1 MTALDDFDRL
11 EAVGQLQRTS
21 QESPREVL
29 VTFGEA
35 TLTMH
40 ELKSSGDIPLA
51 HWSLGAIEKS
61 QSRGELTI
69 YRLSGNHE
77 ETLTIDDVTLR
88 DALDK
93 VLAERQP
100 PKEEKRTQ
108 RSLWRPALVVC
119 GALAAYFVL
128 PSLVLST
135 ARNMISPERAALL
148 TSDMVAEIEA
158 RTGPPCT
165 TPLADVALERLAR
178 RLDPNGIS
186 KLAVQDLGDAD
197 VISFPDGQVFLGAHV
212 LQKTRSNAE
221 IAAWA
226 AVGIAGVIDSPA
238 LDKLFDEGGIMD
250 GFRFLSQGE
259 LPESS
264 KKRAVDYMLT
274 NTVSINAATAE
285 NASVMLQN
293 ARLSTSGL
301 DQILMQQQV
310 STEISDQ
317 TPIMTDQEW
326 SALRNVCRG

>member
-11 EAVGQLQRTS
+11 EAVGRLQRTPK
-21 QESPREVL
+21 ESPKEVL

-51 HWSLGAIEKS
+51 HWSLGAIEKL
-61 QSRGELTI
+61 QNRDNLTI
-69 YRLSGNHE
+69 YRLSGNHG
-77 ETLTIDDVTLR
+77 ETLTIDDATLR

-93 VLAERQP
+93 VLAERRP
-100 PKEEKRTQ
+100 PKEEKRAH
-108 RSLWRPALVVC
+108 RSLWRPAVIIA
-119 GALAAYFVL
+119 GALAAYFIL

-148 TSDMVAEIEA
+148 TSDMITEIET
-158 RTGPPCT
+158 RTGPPCS
-165 TPLADVALERLAR
+165 TPLAEVALERLAR

-186 KLAVQDLGDAD
+186 TLSIQDLGDAD
-197 VISFPDGQVFLGAHV
+197 VISFPNGQVFLGAHV
-212 LQKTRSNAE
+212 LQATRTNSE

-238 LDKLFDEGGIMD
+238 LDKLFEDGGIMD

-274 NTVSINAATAE
+274 NTVSINEATAQ
-285 NASVMLQN
+285 NATVILQN
-293 ARLSTSGL
+293 ARLSTGGL
-301 DQILMQQQV
+301 DQIMMQENV
-310 STEISDQ
+310 TSTSADA